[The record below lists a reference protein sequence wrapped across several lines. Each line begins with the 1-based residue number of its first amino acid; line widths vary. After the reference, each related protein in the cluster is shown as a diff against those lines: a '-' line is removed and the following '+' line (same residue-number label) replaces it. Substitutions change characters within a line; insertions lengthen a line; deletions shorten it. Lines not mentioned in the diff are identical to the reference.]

1 MFCKK
6 FLPTDLII
14 DAMNPSENR
23 RHQRVQ
29 FFLVPLGTHE
39 IRPVWV
45 FNSPEHADAL
55 PALLVN
61 LSTGGLQVLTELESE
76 MPSGQYQLSFLPD
89 EAQPDMALGDCQIQ
103 LLWTEREAGMHTRS
117 GFAFTGQIPTDLQDL
132 LTHEDAAKMF
142 LRCVIM
148 PVSEVRAKDLETV

>member
-1 MFCKK
+1 
-6 FLPTDLII
+6 
-14 DAMNPSENR
+14 MNPSENR

-61 LSTGGLQVLTELESE
+61 LSTGGMQVLTELEAE
-76 MPSGQYQLSFLPD
+76 MPACQYQLSFLPD
-89 EAQPDMALGDCQIQ
+89 EAQPDVALGDCRIQ
-103 LLWTEREAGMHTRS
+103 LLWTEREAGKHTRS
-117 GFAFTGQIPTDLQDL
+117 GFAFVGQIPADLQDL
-132 LTHEDAAKMF
+132 LVHEDAAKLF

-148 PVSEVRAKDLETV
+148 PVSEVADRDLETA

>member
-1 MFCKK
+1 
-6 FLPTDLII
+6 
-14 DAMNPSENR
+14 MNPSENR

-61 LSTGGLQVLTELESE
+61 LSTGGMQVLTELEAE
-76 MPSGQYQLSFLPD
+76 MPAGQYQLSFLPD
-89 EAQPDMALGDCQIQ
+89 ETQPDVTLGDCRIQ

-117 GFAFTGQIPTDLQDL
+117 GFAFVEQIPADLQDL
-132 LTHEDAAKMF
+132 LVHEDAAKLF

-148 PVSEVRAKDLETV
+148 PVSEVAGSDLETA

>member
-1 MFCKK
+1 MS
-6 FLPTDLII
+6 
-14 DAMNPSENR
+14 PSENR

-45 FNSPEHADAL
+45 FNSPDHADAL

-61 LSTGGLQVLTELESE
+61 LSNGGLQVLTELESE

-89 EAQPDMALGDCQIQ
+89 EAQPDMTLADCYIQ

-117 GFAFTGQIPTDLQDL
+117 GFAFVEQMPADLQDL
-132 LTHEDAAKMF
+132 LTHEDAAKLF

-148 PVSEVRAKDLETV
+148 PVNEVQQSGLEIV

>member
-1 MFCKK
+1 MK
-6 FLPTDLII
+6 
-14 DAMNPSENR
+14 PSENR

-45 FNSPEHADAL
+45 FNSPEHANAL

-61 LSTGGLQVLTELESE
+61 LSAGGLQVLTELESE
-76 MPSGQYQLSFLPD
+76 IPAGQYQLSFLPD
-89 EAQPDMALGDCQIQ
+89 EAQPILAPDDCLVQ

-117 GFAFTGQIPTDLQDL
+117 GFAFVEQIPPDLQDL
-132 LTHEDAAKMF
+132 LTHADAEKLF

-148 PVSEVRAKDLETV
+148 PVSHAVPQAVETV

>member
-1 MFCKK
+1 
-6 FLPTDLII
+6 
-14 DAMNPSENR
+14 MNPSENR

-29 FFLVPLGTHE
+29 FFLVPLGTHDTHE

-61 LSTGGLQVLTELESE
+61 LSTGGLQVLTELESD
-76 MPSGQYQLSFLPD
+76 MPPGQYQLSFLPD
-89 EAQPDMALGDCQIQ
+89 EAQADMALGDCLVQ

-117 GFAFTGQIPTDLQDL
+117 GFAFVGQIPADLQDL
-132 LTHEDAAKMF
+132 LMHEDAAKLF

-148 PVSEVRAKDLETV
+148 PVSEVTDKDLETA